1 MMKKIFLAFFVLISI
16 VSSAQRL
23 QKVNTYGYEY
33 NRVAVD
39 SLFALPADTF
49 SVPAYY
55 QSYPWVTRKGTTL
68 YLWNTSAFV
77 WEALTAGSSTD
88 TTSLSNRIDQK
99 QNIADTNT
107 VDATRYWVQQ
117 QGYADSLRR
126 VGINVQMRKN
136 GNWTTQYID
145 SVNAPDSKR
154 FGVTNEDT
162 AASTNRLFD
171 LNGYNFKFK
180 NGYVKLSSKDSIGNV
195 FTYNWSNNPLSVWW
209 DESSA
214 TVTTDGTGTTF
225 TGGSPATVD
234 GYGLTYFNNFYFTGP
249 NMTFSTKV
257 VVKQKNNSSTGFG
270 FKFSPRFGGITYI
283 SHFMLSDTTGY
294 VSFTNDNMPNSA
306 SVKSSTSGTFKWD
319 VDDTLL
325 AKVVFRA
332 PYYAEAILTN
342 LKTGIE
348 ASVKIPGAVVQPW
361 SFKLTTYGGE
371 FKMIDTFKISY
382 DDVYQADVMIMGNSI
397 TFGDGASSYD
407 MGYAYKATSGANAII
422 AGYPSRAS
430 IDGTLTISDVVNI
443 YKPKNYMWAMGV
455 NDVNGF
461 VTADSLAARTERSL
475 LQIKAGLPTTN
486 LFVGGIVPQSSA
498 SVAVHNDSLRAVALR
513 LGAQFIDFYTLLK
526 GTGTNINTIYYLDGI
541 HPNQNGHNVMAQ
553 VVRYE
558 LSKKI
563 SFESPLNLSSLPI
576 ASDSSLSKWN
586 LGIGED
592 GNVYR
597 VKNNVGNS
605 YIRNYDFTST
615 SLVTSAQNSSI
626 FIKKDAGVNG
636 LYVFDGYSSPANAPF
651 SVRAGYVRSS
661 LPILMSGGGVEVNTN
676 AINLSGTSQLTF
688 NGSAHITSLNANTIS
703 FFNKFLYN
711 GAGSVGFN
719 FTNSNF
725 APTSSYKIAQFS
737 QYNGS
742 SQVVK
747 AFIDRAGGYHSDTL
761 LQYNSNLSSLIGA
774 NDRNVP
780 DVGWVNNAIADAGIY
795 TNKQDTITLATFTAG
810 AGLSADTA
818 IFQTSTIYG
827 SFYND
832 GSDTLVITKQ
842 IAILQGSSPSITPTL
857 YWNDS
862 LNVTAGAVKLINSP
876 SALTNTSTGTSVT
889 SFDNYKIPPGV
900 WVWVSTQTV
909 GTKPTYFSLSLIGY
923 KK

>member
-1 MMKKIFLAFFVLISI
+1 MRKILFLFFLI
-16 VSSAQRL
+16 VSVVGYSQPTKYVWYKSRTRQYAFMADSGMHIP
-23 QKVNTYGYEY
+23 TYISTPTIRNGIWTGPG
-33 NRVAVD
+33 NIGI
-39 SLFALPADTF
+39 DTTNNKF
-49 SVPAYY
+49 YFYSGGA
-55 QSYPWVTRKGTTL
+55 WR
-68 YLWNTSAFV
+68 
-77 WEALTAGSSTD
+77 EAGS
-88 TTSLSNRIDQK
+88 
-99 QNIADTNT
+99 TN
-107 VDATRYWVQQ
+107 
-117 QGYADSLRR
+117 YADSLRR
-126 VGINVQMRKN
+126 VGLSVQMRK
-136 GNWTTQYID
+136 GGVWSEQYTD
-145 SVNAPDSKR
+145 SVNAPDSFSNR
-154 FGVTNEDT
+154 FGVINEDT
-162 AASTNRLFD
+162 AASNNRLFN
-171 LNGYNFKFK
+171 LNGHNLKFK
-180 NGYVKLSSKDSIGNV
+180 NGYVKLSYKDSIGNV
-195 FTYNWSNNPLSVWW
+195 FTYNWANNPLSVWF

-225 TGGSPATVD
+225 TGGSPTVGD

-270 FKFSPRFGGITYI
+270 FKFSPRYGGITYI
-283 SHFMLSDTTGY
+283 SHFMLSDTSGY
-294 VSFTNDNMPNSA
+294 VSFTNDNMPNSG
-306 SVKSSTSGTFKWD
+306 SVKSSTSSTFKWD
-319 VDDTLL
+319 VYDTLL
-325 AKVVFRA
+325 AKVVFRS

-430 IDGTLTISDVVNI
+430 IDGTLTVSDVVNV

-455 NDVNGF
+455 NDVNGY

-486 LFVGGIVPQSSA
+486 LFVGGIVPQST
-498 SVAVHNDSLRAVALR
+498 SVAIHNDSLRAVALR
-513 LGAQFIDFYTLLK
+513 LGATFIDFYTLLK
-526 GTGTNINTIYYLDGI
+526 GTGTNINPIYYLDGV

-563 SFESPLNLSSLPI
+563 PFESTLNLSSLPI
-576 ASDSSLSKWN
+576 AADSSISKWN
-586 LGIGED
+586 LGISDD

-605 YIRNYDFTST
+605 YIRNYPFTST
-615 SLVTSAQNSSI
+615 SLVSSAQNSSI
-626 FIKKDAGVNG
+626 FIKNDAGVNG
-636 LYVFDGYSSPANAPF
+636 LYVFDGSSSVANAPF

-661 LPILMSGGGVEVNTN
+661 LPILMSGGAVDINTN
-676 AINLSGTSQLTF
+676 AINLAGTSQLTF

-737 QYNGS
+737 QYNGT

-774 NDRNVP
+774 NDRHIP
-780 DVGWVNNAIADAGIY
+780 DVGWVNSTIAGAINVIDTTTLITFSAGERLIAD
-795 TNKQDTITLATFTAG
+795 TLTFT
-810 AGLSADTA
+810 D
-818 IFQTSTIYG
+818 STIYG
-827 SFYND
+827 SLYND
-832 GSDTLVITKQ
+832 GSDTLIITKL
-842 IAILQGSSPSITPTL
+842 IAVMNGGNSDTL
-857 YWNDS
+857 GVQVYFNDS
-862 LNVTAGAVKLINSP
+862 VNVIGSTVA
-876 SALTNTSTGTSVT
+876 TSTLACNSTTTGNSTT
-889 SFDNYKIPPGV
+889 TLTNYKIPPGN
-900 WVWVSTQTV
+900 WVWCKTPVV
-909 GTKPTYFSLSLIGY
+909 VAGRKPYHLSVSLIGY
-923 KK
+923 KKRI